1 MGRGR
6 FPLEEWAR
14 GPSPQQEATPNGIEE
29 ARGRTRAGCARQGR
43 VRTERTSSAA
53 AAAAPASSSSSKKKR
68 VFLVDDHPIVR
79 QGLAQLIGS
88 EPDLAVVGQGEDAY
102 ASLKAMRAARPD
114 LALVDISL
122 KDADGLELLKE
133 LKAQGAEF
141 PVLILSMH
149 DESLYAE
156 PRLRAGARGYV
167 MKQEPPDVLL
177 GAIRRVLAGEIYVS
191 PRMGA
196 TLLRRMVGSR
206 EVAAA
211 SPMER
216 LTDRELEVFRLIGGR
231 PVRPRDRRPALPQR
245 QDGRGPPR
253 AHQGE
258 AEPPDQRRAAPLRDP
273 QHAGLELIGPSAHD

>member
-1 MGRGR
+1 MASKKPAAEPAKTASTPGI
-6 FPLEEWAR
+6 
-14 GPSPQQEATPNGIEE
+14 SP
-29 ARGRTRAGCARQGR
+29 
-43 VRTERTSSAA
+43 AA
-53 AAAAPASSSSSKKKR
+53 AAAAASASSKKR

-79 QGLAQLIGS
+79 QGLAQLIDS
-88 EPDLAVVGQGEDAY
+88 EPDLAVIGQGEDAY
-102 ASLKAMRAARPD
+102 ASLKAMRDARPD

-156 PRLRAGARGYV
+156 RALRAGARGYV

-191 PRMGA
+191 PKMGA

-206 EVAAA
+206 EVNAT

-216 LTDRELEVFRLIGGR
+216 LTDRELEVFRLIGAGQS
-231 PVRPRDRRPALPQR
+231 VREIADKLCLSVKTVE
-245 QDGRGPPR
+245 
-253 AHQGE
+253 AHRE
-258 AEPPDQRRAAPLRDP
+258 HIKEKLSLKTSAELLRFAIRNTPD
-273 QHAGLELIGPSAHD
+273 SN

>member
-1 MGRGR
+1 MASKKPAAEPAKTASTPGI
-6 FPLEEWAR
+6 
-14 GPSPQQEATPNGIEE
+14 SP
-29 ARGRTRAGCARQGR
+29 
-43 VRTERTSSAA
+43 AA
-53 AAAAPASSSSSKKKR
+53 AAAGPSASSKKR

-79 QGLAQLIGS
+79 QGIAQLIDS
-88 EPDLAVVGQGEDAY
+88 EPDLAVIGQGEDAY
-102 ASLKAMRAARPD
+102 ASLKAMRDARPD

-156 PRLRAGARGYV
+156 RALRAGARGYV

-191 PRMGA
+191 PKMGA

-206 EVAAA
+206 EVNAT

-216 LTDRELEVFRLIGGR
+216 LTDRELEVFRLIGAGQS
-231 PVRPRDRRPALPQR
+231 VREIADKLCLSVKTVE
-245 QDGRGPPR
+245 
-253 AHQGE
+253 AHRE
-258 AEPPDQRRAAPLRDP
+258 HIKEKLSLKTSAELLRFAIRNTPD
-273 QHAGLELIGPSAHD
+273 SN